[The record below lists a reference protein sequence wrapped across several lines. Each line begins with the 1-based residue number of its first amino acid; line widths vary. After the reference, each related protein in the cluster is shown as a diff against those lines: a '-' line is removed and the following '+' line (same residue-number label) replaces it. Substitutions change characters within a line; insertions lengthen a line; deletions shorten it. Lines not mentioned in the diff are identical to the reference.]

1 MCQPCNFTHKIKNEA
16 KFGINILAQ
25 IHKMSTLTNQGG
37 KFITKS
43 QMADRINDIAWQAH
57 QGSVAAII
65 QILNEKLVESGV
77 RTRAIFSDG
86 VLQLLCEAH
95 TVDQLEQST
104 IVQKIRQ
111 ILESIAPRNIRR
123 VNINSRIV
131 REQQLL
137 WLTEI
142 YRDRD
147 NQLLWSEEITLP
159 QPSMIQQ
166 LINDLQN
173 FKESKTELAQV
184 SLPKPNSLRA
194 VVFRRRNRNKSQ
206 NRLLS
211 KNIPNRSF
219 LIGLLKV
226 SGLSLPFLLL
236 VWCAYTWLDG
246 KQENSIFAETSKS
259 SDVKLQASIP
269 TNNNIS
275 QTANDPFAAAVRIAN
290 EASALGKTATTSQQ
304 KLELASKWEQASDL
318 MSQVSPNHSRY
329 PEAKTRIQ
337 LYKKYAAASKSSA
350 NKPEASPPPPVTKTA
365 STPTDDPFAAAV
377 RIANQTSA
385 SGKTATTSDQW
396 SALAAKWQEASDLMS
411 QVPTNHSRYAEA
423 KSRVQL
429 YKQFSEAA
437 KSKAQKG
444 Q

>member
-1 MCQPCNFTHKIKNEA
+1 MN
-16 KFGINILAQ
+16 
-25 IHKMSTLTNQGG
+25 TLTNQGG
-37 KFITKS
+37 KFITKL

-65 QILNEKLVESGV
+65 QILNEKLVASGV

-86 VLQLLCEAH
+86 VLQLLCEAP
-95 TVDQLEQST
+95 TVEQLEQST

-159 QPSMIQQ
+159 QPNLLKQI
-166 LINDLQN
+166 IND
-173 FKESKTELAQV
+173 FKERKESQTGIAQV

-194 VVFRRRNRNKSQ
+194 VVFKRRHRNKSQ

-219 LIGLLKV
+219 PILLLKV
-226 SGLSLPFLLL
+226 SGLCLPFLVLA
-236 VWCAYTWLDG
+236 WCAYTWIEG
-246 KQENSIFAETSKS
+246 QQETSISAETSKS
-259 SDVKLQASIP
+259 SNVKLQASIP
-269 TNNNIS
+269 TAKNTS
-275 QTANDPFAAAVRIAN
+275 QITNDPFAAAVRIAN
-290 EASALGKTATTSQQ
+290 QASALGKTAKTSQQ
-304 KLELASKWEQASDL
+304 RLELGNKWQEASDL
-318 MSQVSPNHSRY
+318 MSQVPPNHSRY

-337 LYKKYAAASKSSA
+337 LYKQNAEASKSLA
-350 NKPEASPPPPVTKTA
+350 KKPEASLPPPVTKTA
-365 STPTDDPFAAAV
+365 STPADDPFAAAV

-396 SALAAKWQEASDLMS
+396 SSLAAKWQEASDLMS
-411 QVPTNHSRYAEA
+411 QVPANHSRYPEA

-437 KSKAQKG
+437 KLKSQKG

>member
-1 MCQPCNFTHKIKNEA
+1 
-16 KFGINILAQ
+16 
-25 IHKMSTLTNQGG
+25 MSLLTNQGG
-37 KFITKS
+37 KFITRI

-65 QILNEKLVESGV
+65 QILNEKLVASGV
-77 RTRAIFSDG
+77 RTRAIFADG

-95 TVDQLEQST
+95 TVEELEQST
-104 IVQKIRQ
+104 TVQKIRQ

-159 QPSMIQQ
+159 QPSFVQQ
-166 LINDLQN
+166 LINDFQAR
-173 FKESKTELAQV
+173 KESQTAITQI

-194 VVFRRRNRNKSQ
+194 VVFKRRNRHRNQ
-206 NRLLS
+206 NRLLT

-226 SGLSLPFLLL
+226 SGLCLPFLLL
-236 VWCAYTWLDG
+236 VWCAYTWLEG
-246 KQENSIFAETSKS
+246 QQETSISAETSQS
-259 SDVKLQASIP
+259 SQLKLQPSIP
-269 TNNNIS
+269 TTKNIS
-275 QTANDPFAAAVRIAN
+275 QVSNDPFADAVRIAN
-290 EASALGKTATTSQQ
+290 QASALGKTATTSQQ
-304 KLELASKWEQASDL
+304 RLELASKWQKASDL

-329 PEAKTRIQ
+329 PEAKTRIE
-337 LYKKYAAASKSSA
+337 LYRQYAEASKSLA
-350 NKPEASPPPPVTKTA
+350 NKKEASAPPVAKAA
-365 STPTDDPFAAAV
+365 STPVDDPFAAAV
-377 RIANQTSA
+377 RIANQSSE
-385 SGKTATTSDQW
+385 SGKTAKTSQEW
-396 SALAAKWQEASDLMS
+396 SSLATKWQEASDLMS
-411 QVPTNHSRYAEA
+411 QVQPNHTRYPEA

-429 YKQFSEAA
+429 YQQFSEAA

>member
-1 MCQPCNFTHKIKNEA
+1 
-16 KFGINILAQ
+16 
-25 IHKMSTLTNQGG
+25 MSSLTNQGG
-37 KFITKS
+37 KFITKLK
-43 QMADRINDIAWQAH
+43 MADRINDIAWQAH

-65 QILNEKLVESGV
+65 QILNEKLVASGV

-86 VLQLLCEAH
+86 VLQLLCEAP
-95 TVDQLEQST
+95 TVEQLEQST
-104 IVQKIRQ
+104 TVQKIRQ

-159 QPSMIQQ
+159 QPNLLQQ
-166 LINDLQN
+166 LINDFQER
-173 FKESKTELAQV
+173 KESQTGIAQV

-194 VVFRRRNRNKSQ
+194 VVFRRRHRNKNQ

-219 LIGLLKV
+219 LIGLLKA
-226 SGLSLPFLLL
+226 SGLCLPFLLL
-236 VWCAYTWLDG
+236 VWCAYTWLEG
-246 KQENSIFAETSKS
+246 QQETFISAEASKPS
-259 SDVKLQASIP
+259 SVKLQGSTLPA
-269 TNNNIS
+269 TKNIS
-275 QTANDPFAAAVRIAN
+275 QPSDDPFAAAVRIAN
-290 EASALGKTATTSQQ
+290 QASALGKTATTSQQ
-304 KLELASKWEQASDL
+304 RLDLGAKWQKASDL
-318 MSQVSPNHSRY
+318 MSQVPPNHSRY
-329 PEAKTRIQ
+329 QEAQTRIQ
-337 LYKKYAAASKSSA
+337 LYKQYAEASKSLA
-350 NKPEASPPPPVTKTA
+350 NKPKASPLPPVTKTA
-365 STPTDDPFAAAV
+365 STPVDDPFAAAV
-377 RIANQTSA
+377 RIANQTSG

-396 SALAAKWQEASDLMS
+396 SALAANWQEASDLMS
-411 QVPTNHSRYAEA
+411 QVQPSHSRYPEA

-437 KSKAQKG
+437 KLKAQKG